1 MIRLSHTARCFMVQ
15 PPQTPTDLA
24 AALEGPVDL
33 NFQLPDPEDELLPEL
48 EFQQQVDTAW
58 QVCDRFDLQT
68 EIWRGRILRAVRDRE
83 KKHGDARGSGF
94 LNWLKEREISKSQAY
109 SMIQLANSA
118 DTLIKQGHLDPAAVR
133 CFSKRAFIETAKA
146 EPEIQQL
153 VTDAARNGDRITRRE
168 VRQLADE
175 WTAMSSE
182 LLPDT
187 VKAKAADHSLP
198 SRYLA
203 PLVREME
210 KLPESHQTM
219 LRREVAENP
228 DIDTLKQVTTEARYL
243 AKYLDAAANVQALK
257 DDSLDLERAL
267 EEALRLGCINIA
279 ADLVNQASVLEQTIT
294 KLYTTWK
301 RLGSLA
307 DRLYVDTGAS
317 TPNLRS
323 LLNCLE
329 HLSGEVMEVQL
340 GNGTKSDARTIR
352 LQIQENTSVD

>member
-1 MIRLSHTARCFMVQ
+1 MAQ
-15 PPQTPTDLA
+15 PPNFPTDLA
-24 AALEGPVDL
+24 AALSGPADV
-33 NFQLPDPEDELLPEL
+33 NFELPDPEDEQILEA
-48 EFQQQVDTAW
+48 EFQLQVNTAW

-118 DTLIKQGHLDPAAVR
+118 DTLIEQGHLDPAAVR

-146 EPEIQQL
+146 QPEVQQL

-168 VRQLADE
+168 VRALADE

-210 KLPESHQTM
+210 KLPESHQTV
-219 LRREVAENP
+219 LRQEVAQKP
-228 DIDTLKQVTTEARYL
+228 DLDTLKQVTTEARCL

-267 EEALRLGCINIA
+267 EEALRLGCINTA
-279 ADLVNQASVLEQTIT
+279 AELVNQASQLEQTIA
-294 KLYTTWK
+294 KLYTIWK
-301 RLGSLA
+301 RVGSLA

-323 LLNCLE
+323 LLGCLE
-329 HLSGEVMEVQL
+329 PLASEVMEIQL
-340 GNGTKSDARTIR
+340 GGGSERTIR
-352 LQIQENTSVD
+352 IQIQENTLVG